1 MLMTRPLSYI
11 FTCCLFL
18 LCLKA
23 PAQLGKFVD
32 IGPFQFK
39 VYEWNP
45 GTQALGRFVEKCV
58 KDYESGPVKEG
69 FIILIGS
76 TSDRFWVI
84 EGGIENDAEDYPFY
98 AQLTETF
105 WDGKRKIHT
114 MPPHKF
120 KGNAPDALM
129 QQVWD
134 WDKVGLLPKVETL
147 QKIKT
152 AFPAEDTMDDWVM
165 KLQTPSGKY
174 WNWTF
179 KVTQSGDCARY
190 FSWEVK

>member
-1 MLMTRPLSYI
+1 MRLMNRKLP
-11 FTCCLFL
+11 LFL
-18 LCLKA
+18 ILFLSSISA
-23 PAQLGKFVD
+23 MAQLGKFVD

-58 KDYESGPVKEG
+58 KDYETGGVKEG
-69 FIILIGS
+69 FLILIGS
-76 TSDRFWVI
+76 VSDRFWVI

-105 WDGKRKIHT
+105 WDGKRKIHS

-120 KGNAPDALM
+120 KGNASDALM
-129 QQVWD
+129 RQVWD

-147 QKIKT
+147 QKIKIGL
-152 AFPAEDTMDDWVM
+152 PDPELLENYVVKM
-165 KLQTPSGKY
+165 QTPAGKY
-174 WNWTF
+174 CHWHL
-179 KVTQSGDCARY
+179 KITQSGDCARY